1 MRYLVTG
8 GAGFIGSHLV
18 EHLVGEGHQVVVLDD
33 FSTGKRENLDGLR
46 NKIQAVEG
54 RVTDPATCARACRN
68 VDYVLHQA
76 ALASVPRSLRDPVAT
91 HQANATGTLNVLL
104 AARDAGVRRVV
115 YAASSSAY
123 GNTTELPKHE
133 GMVPRPLS
141 PYAVSKLAGEHYC
154 RALNASFGIETVALR
169 YFNIF
174 GPRQD
179 PESQYAAVVPKFIA
193 SAQSNEGPWIYGD
206 GGQTRDFTFVA
217 NAVRAN
223 MLACVAT
230 PAACGE
236 VFNVGC
242 GTRIS
247 VNELWAR
254 IAALVEC
261 TAQPHYV
268 SARAGDVRDSLA
280 SLERSQRFLGYAPA
294 VTIDDGLRR
303 SVEWYTVHRAVVEAS
318 AQPVAASLSS
328 AHIDAPAPNDQQ
340 PTASLDRV

>member
-1 MRYLVTG
+1 VRYLVTG

-18 EHLVGEGHQVVVLDD
+18 EHLVGEGHRVVVLDD
-33 FSTGKRENLDGLR
+33 FSTGKHENLDGLR
-46 NKIQAVEG
+46 AKIELIEDT
-54 RVTDPATCARACRN
+54 VTDASACVRACRGA
-68 VDYVLHQA
+68 DFVLHQA

-91 HQANATGTLNVLL
+91 HDVNVTGTLNVLL
-104 AARDAGVRRVV
+104 AAKQASVRRVV

-123 GNTTELPKHE
+123 GNTTDLPKHE

-179 PESQYAAVVPKFIA
+179 PASQYAAVVPKFIA
-193 SAQSNEGPWIYGD
+193 SAQSNEGPVIYGD
-206 GGQTRDFTFVA
+206 GEQTRDFTFVA

-223 MLACVAT
+223 ILACIAA

-254 IAALVEC
+254 IATLLEC
-261 TAQPHYV
+261 TAQPNYV
-268 SARAGDVRDSLA
+268 PARAGDVRDSLA
-280 SLERSQRFLGYAPA
+280 SLERSQRLLGYAPA
-294 VTIDDGLRR
+294 VTIDDGLRH
-303 SVEWYTVHRAVVEAS
+303 SVEWYTLRRAVIEAS
-318 AQPVAASLSS
+318 TQPAVASQ
-328 AHIDAPAPNDQQ
+328 APVREGVPVPNDQQ
-340 PTASLDRV
+340 PRA

>member
-18 EHLVGEGHQVVVLDD
+18 EHLAGEGHDVVVLDD
-33 FSTGKRENLDGLR
+33 FSTGKRENLEGLR
-46 NKIQAVEG
+46 GEIELIEG
-54 RVTDPATCARACRN
+54 TVTDPATCTRACRG
-68 VDYVLHQA
+68 VHFVLHQA

-91 HQANATGTLNVLL
+91 HHANTTGTLNVLL

-141 PYAVSKLAGEHYC
+141 PYAVSKLTGEQYC
-154 RALNASFGIETVALR
+154 RACAASFGVETVALR

-179 PESQYAAVVPKFIA
+179 PNSQYAAVVPKFITA
-193 SAQSNEGPWIYGD
+193 ALANEGPIIYGD
-206 GGQTRDFTFVA
+206 GEQTRDFTFVA

-223 MLACVAT
+223 MLACIA
-230 PAACGE
+230 PARGCCGE

-247 VNELWAR
+247 VNGLWRR
-254 IAALVEC
+254 IATLLEC
-261 TAQPHYV
+261 PAEAQYV
-268 SARAGDVRDSLA
+268 PARSGDVRDSLA
-280 SLERSQRFLGYAPA
+280 SLHRIQGALGYSPE
-294 VTIDDGLRR
+294 VSLDDGLQRT
-303 SVEWYTVHRAVVEAS
+303 VEWYTVRKALSDAS
-318 AQPVAASLSS
+318 NKSVLEGELDERPGETV
-328 AHIDAPAPNDQQ
+328 PNVSQVR
-340 PTASLDRV
+340 L